1 MVSREACTVVSNKDF
16 LYKMKVSAAFSL
28 ITILTVFVIMI
39 CRTEAAEL
47 ERHVRLRRA
56 TGCPNIDK
64 CIDSCR
70 KEGHST
76 GYRQAASAKPSV
88 QQAGQAH
95 DRSRTPPGDHKEQRK
110 SSNVAGNDP
119 SARSSWPRS
128 EKWVASQSKSRSRSR
143 EPLSAQKHTE
153 HDRIYTAPS
162 PALNVSRS
170 LGIILKRKPLELKY
184 QNEQINRQ
192 KKVLGLGCS
201 IYNTCKSLIQKDT
214 LRQSYD
220 CILQPVRNESS
231 PHYTRLNLTKE
242 HREVAAN
249 ALACA
254 WDVVAAHPSNIEA
267 LDDAAA
273 LTRRVVL
280 TFGWT

>member
-162 PALNVSRS
+162 PALNV
-170 LGIILKRKPLELKY
+170 
-184 QNEQINRQ
+184 
-192 KKVLGLGCS
+192 LGLGCS

-220 CILQPVRNESS
+220 CILQPVRNE
-231 PHYTRLNLTKE
+231 
-242 HREVAAN
+242 
-249 ALACA
+249 ACA

>member
-1 MVSREACTVVSNKDF
+1 
-16 LYKMKVSAAFSL
+16 
-28 ITILTVFVIMI
+28 MI
-39 CRTEAAEL
+39 
-47 ERHVRLRRA
+47 
-56 TGCPNIDK
+56 
-64 CIDSCR
+64 S
-70 KEGHST
+70 
-76 GYRQAASAKPSV
+76 
-88 QQAGQAH
+88 
-95 DRSRTPPGDHKEQRK
+95 
-110 SSNVAGNDP
+110 
-119 SARSSWPRS
+119 
-128 EKWVASQSKSRSRSR
+128 
-143 EPLSAQKHTE
+143 
-153 HDRIYTAPS
+153 
-162 PALNVSRS
+162 
-170 LGIILKRKPLELKY
+170 KRKPLKLKY
-184 QNEQINRQ
+184 HKKVYSETVQKSKQG